1 MKRVFNCNGSIEED
15 KEMGEI
21 IQLQGDQRDNA
32 RACGGGGGGGGGGL
46 LFFARCSAPRTPTL
60 PARLL
65 PALAGS
71 WLLENEIVARAD
83 AELVVVHGF

>member
-1 MKRVFNCNGSIEED
+1 MPV
-15 KEMGEI
+15 
-21 IQLQGDQRDNA
+21 
-32 RACGGGGGGGGGGL
+32 RAAAAAAAMAAACS
-46 LFFARCSAPRTPTL
+46 FFSRAAAPRARPLSL